1 MKQSQI
7 WEILDIHRLLC
18 DTDKHK
24 NSIGLSLLYEFIAE
38 HCLAGVRDD
47 ECECVE
53 EGTAE

>member
-53 EGTAE
+53 EGQE